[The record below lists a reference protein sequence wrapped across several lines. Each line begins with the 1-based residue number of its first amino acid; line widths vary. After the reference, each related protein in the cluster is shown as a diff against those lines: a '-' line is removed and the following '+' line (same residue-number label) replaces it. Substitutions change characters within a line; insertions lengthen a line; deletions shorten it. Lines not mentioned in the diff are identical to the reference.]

1 MAEKQAPSRRGGAST
16 QNAPRRNDV
25 IRCDKCGEYYATTYK
40 RCPFCDERPGRGGG
54 SGRRV
59 ANTRGGGY
67 GGPVNPV
74 QVVAL
79 VISLVLIIAA
89 LFIVFTKLLPLF
101 TQDKDGGSSS
111 AGTSQST
118 SIGGSTSTSSP
129 DGSSPNSSQSG
140 GDQSEQ
146 PDPQPDPEPV
156 AVSQPDAE

>member
-118 SIGGSTSTSSP
+118 SIGGSTSTP
-129 DGSSPNSSQSG
+129 LTAAPPIPARVAETSQS
-140 GDQSEQ
+140 SRI
-146 PDPQPDPEPV
+146 PSPTPNLWLCP
-156 AVSQPDAE
+156 A

>member
-1 MAEKQAPSRRGGAST
+1 M
-16 QNAPRRNDV
+16 
-25 IRCDKCGEYYATTYK
+25 
-40 RCPFCDERPGRGGG
+40 
-54 SGRRV
+54 
-59 ANTRGGGY
+59 
-67 GGPVNPV
+67 NPV

-129 DGSSPNSSQSG
+129 DGSSPIPARVAETSQS
-140 GDQSEQ
+140 SRI
-146 PDPQPDPEPV
+146 PSPTPNLWLCP
-156 AVSQPDAE
+156 A